1 MAFYGYAR
9 VSTEKQAAE
18 GVSLDMQE
26 KKLAAIA
33 TQHDGD
39 LVRIFREEG
48 VSGSVPLADRPQG
61 AAMLETVR
69 AGDTIIAMRLDR
81 LFRSALDTLRS
92 LEALKER
99 GVRIIF
105 GDIGDTDSANGR
117 MMLTILAAVSE
128 AERDILRERL
138 KAVKLNER
146 AKGRH
151 LGGTLPF
158 GYEKDE
164 ETGLLSLTDWGAEA
178 RKEMRR
184 LRAEG
189 QGFRKI
195 ATALQAKGWEIS
207 HMGVKKVL
215 DAEDA
220 APEKRAA

>member
-1 MAFYGYAR
+1 
-9 VSTEKQAAE
+9 
-18 GVSLDMQE
+18 
-26 KKLAAIA
+26 
-33 TQHDGD
+33 
-39 LVRIFREEG
+39 
-48 VSGSVPLADRPQG
+48 
-61 AAMLETVR
+61 MLEIVQ

-92 LEALKER
+92 LEALKAR

-138 KAVKLNER
+138 KAVKQSER
-146 AKGRH
+146 ANGKH

-158 GYEKDE
+158 GYEKE
-164 ETGLLSLTDWGAEA
+164 EGTGLLRLTAWGAEA
-178 RKEMRR
+178 REEMRR
-184 LRAEG
+184 LRDEG

-195 ATALQAKGWEIS
+195 AAALQARGWEIS

-215 DAEDA
+215 DAEANKA
-220 APEKRAA
+220 A